1 MKSNKSPWEIMR
13 PTLNKIGYSDE
24 HIDEMTIAELCEI
37 MVTEKY
43 IKALSKSMK
52 KQ

>member
-24 HIDEMTIAELCEI
+24 HIDEMTISELSEL
-37 MVTEKY
+37 MVSEKY